1 MTGIERPDISPEERV
16 VITVDAREDILQ
28 IKHLVDDLGSR
39 VRAVK
44 LGQAFLL
51 HPKPW
56 AIVKMLQLRNV
67 SIDFDAKYEEDA
79 DQMGPLVVQA
89 FRKGFSS
96 ISIAPTSGSR
106 AMQQAA
112 YAVPPDKQ
120 LFIALPSSSEKFADV
135 LMGEVLDANGN
146 LPADRQ
152 IREVMCNVRDI
163 TRVKSLGDFTVIA
176 TGIRMPG
183 DEPHDHPAVATP
195 LEALELGADYLAIGR
210 AVTSQ
215 HNRKQAFEQILESI
229 E

>member
-1 MTGIERPDISPEERV
+1 M
-16 VITVDAREDILQ
+16 ITVDTGEDILQ

-44 LGQAFLL
+44 LGQALLL

-56 AIVKMLQLRNV
+56 AMVKMLQLRNV

-79 DQMGPLVVQA
+79 DQMGPLVAHA
-89 FRKGFSS
+89 FKKGFSS
-96 ISIAPTSGSR
+96 ISIAPTSGSQ

-112 YAVPPDKQ
+112 YAVPADKQ
-120 LFIALPSSSEKFADV
+120 LFVALPSSSKKFVDL
-135 LMGEVLDANGN
+135 LMTEVLDANDS
-146 LPADRQ
+146 LPLDRR
-152 IREVMCNVRDI
+152 ISEVMCNVRDI
-163 TRVKSLGDFTVIA
+163 ARVKSLGDFTVIA

-183 DEPHDHPAVATP
+183 DKPHDHPVVATP

-215 HNRKQAFEQILESI
+215 PNRKVAFEQILESI